1 MKTSKDPRHQSRRI
15 AVAYVYSK
23 ESNSASSYSASE
35 SLDEII
41 EVSLDG
47 LEIKNYDK
55 NLLEIIASELSK
67 NVSEYK
73 NTIVKNSIDWDISKM
88 YRMDLSILI
97 VATCEMLT
105 KQTPPKVIIDEAV
118 ELAKEFG
125 SEESSKFI
133 NGILGGIAKS
143 LIKFKEYDN

>member
-23 ESNSASSYSASE
+23 ESNSASSYNTSE
-35 SLDEII
+35 SLDEIV
-41 EVSLDG
+41 EVALDG
-47 LEIKNYDK
+47 LEIKKYDK
-55 NLLEIIASELSK
+55 KLLDIIVSELSK
-67 NVSEYK
+67 NISQYK
-73 NTIVKNSIDWDISKM
+73 ETIIKNSIDWDISKM

-133 NGILGGIAKS
+133 NGILGGIAKT
-143 LIKFKEYDN
+143 L

>member
-15 AVAYVYSK
+15 AVAYAYSK
-23 ESNSASSYSASE
+23 ESNSASSYNTSE
-35 SLDEII
+35 SLDEIV
-41 EVSLDG
+41 EVALDG
-47 LEIKNYDK
+47 LEIKKYDK
-55 NLLEIIASELSK
+55 KLLDIIVSELSK
-67 NVSEYK
+67 NISQYK
-73 NTIVKNSIDWDISKM
+73 ETIIKNSIDWDISKM

-133 NGILGGIAKS
+133 NGILGGIAKT
-143 LIKFKEYDN
+143 L

>member
-23 ESNSASSYSASE
+23 ESNSASSYNTSE
-35 SLDEII
+35 SLDEIV
-41 EVSLDG
+41 EVALDG
-47 LEIKNYDK
+47 LEIKKYDK
-55 NLLEIIASELSK
+55 KLLDIIVSELSK
-67 NVSEYK
+67 NISQYK
-73 NTIVKNSIDWDISKM
+73 ETIIKSSIDWDISKM

-133 NGILGGIAKS
+133 NGILGGIAKT
-143 LIKFKEYDN
+143 L

>member
-23 ESNSASSYSASE
+23 ESNSASSYNTSE
-35 SLDEII
+35 SLDEIV
-41 EVSLDG
+41 EVALDG
-47 LEIKNYDK
+47 LEIKHYDK
-55 NLLEIIASELSK
+55 KLLDIIVSELS
-67 NVSEYK
+67 NNISQYK
-73 NTIVKNSIDWDISKM
+73 DTIIKNSIDWDISKM

-133 NGILGGIAKS
+133 NGILGGIAKT
-143 LIKFKEYDN
+143 L